1 MDDLES
7 FCSSLLYLQKTLD
20 KLDLSVE
27 ASLNHLQANQD
38 AGINLNMCPQYQ
50 EVLDKENK
58 EAFFSR
64 ILLQISVDPDP
75 RAFVVSRVLLKVIAY
90 AVCKRLDTSPIEN
103 FLQKN
108 SFSYYFKH

>member
-27 ASLNHLQANQD
+27 
-38 AGINLNMCPQYQ
+38 YQ